1 MGWSAKWDPNGSLTQ
16 GLKPWFS
23 GCSPQEHVMTFIT
36 RVLVDLKAL
45 ESECQGRLV
54 RTCKC
59 LELSWHYWTTL
70 IFNYRSIGAIFFHV
84 CLVFPVSI
92 MAMPWQGSVTD
103 ENELRSFAARSFR
116 DGKPLLT
123 ISELRRRPGWRGQA
137 AERASRRWWPW
148 INIINRRIASLKH
161 MANRWW

>member
-1 MGWSAKWDPNGSLTQ
+1 MGWSAKWDPNGSLTV
-16 GLKPWFS
+16 PWFS

-70 IFNYRSIGAIFFHV
+70 IFNYRSIGAIFFSRFFF
-84 CLVFPVSI
+84 VFPVSI

-123 ISELRRRPGWRGQA
+123 ISELRRRAGEGRLQRGQVGQVA
-137 AERASRRWWPW
+137 DGGHEST
-148 INIINRRIASLKH
+148 
-161 MANRWW
+161 